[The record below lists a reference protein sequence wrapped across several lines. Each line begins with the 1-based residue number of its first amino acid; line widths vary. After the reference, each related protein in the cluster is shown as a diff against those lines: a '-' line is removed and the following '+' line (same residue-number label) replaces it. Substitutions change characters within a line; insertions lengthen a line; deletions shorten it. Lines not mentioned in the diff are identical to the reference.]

1 MTHFE
6 PVATV
11 TETPVFTVIG
21 PTDSPFDPLAI
32 VSLADI
38 EVAFFVI
45 GPPPVTIVAH
55 EELEPSVVRNLPE
68 LPVWLGANELNVAA
82 IVFKSHAE
90 PFQTQV
96 LEPSVY
102 KSPTV
107 GLIGKFILLP
117 N

>member
-11 TETPVFTVIG
+11 TVTPVSTVIG
-21 PTDSPFDPLAI
+21 PIDSPFEPLAI

-55 EELEPSVVRNLPE
+55 EESVPSVVRNLPE
-68 LPVWLGANELNVAA
+68 LPVWLGAIELNVADTTC
-82 IVFKSHAE
+82 KSQAE
-90 PFQTQV
+90 PFQTHV

-102 KSPTV
+102 V
-107 GLIGKFILLP
+107 
-117 N
+117 

>member
-11 TETPVFTVIG
+11 TETPVFIVIG
-21 PTDSPFDPLAI
+21 PTDSPFEPLAI

-38 EVAFFVI
+38 VVAFCVI

-55 EELEPSVVRNLPE
+55 EVFVPSVVRNLPE
-68 LPVWLGANELNVAA
+68 LPVWLGASELNVAEA
-82 IVFKSHAE
+82 NCKSHAE

-96 LEPSVY
+96 LEPSAYV
-102 KSPTV
+102 
-107 GLIGKFILLP
+107 
-117 N
+117 

>member
-1 MTHFE
+1 MFI
-6 PVATV
+6 
-11 TETPVFTVIG
+11 VIG

-32 VSLADI
+32 VWLVVITS
-38 EVAFFVI
+38 AFCVI

-68 LPVWLGANELNVAA
+68 LLVWLGARELNVAA

-102 KSPTV
+102 KSLTV
-107 GLIGKFILLP
+107 GLIGKFMLLP
-117 N
+117 SYTMGIL